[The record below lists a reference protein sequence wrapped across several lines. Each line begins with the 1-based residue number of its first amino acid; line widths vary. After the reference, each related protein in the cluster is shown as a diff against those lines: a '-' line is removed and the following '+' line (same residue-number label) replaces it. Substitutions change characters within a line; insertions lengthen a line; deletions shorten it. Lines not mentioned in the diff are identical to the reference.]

1 MTKDKNDDFKKIIK
15 KLESVGFLEKNIG
28 YIEKKIKMIDHE
40 LTKVK
45 ITRLK
50 ERKGGGNEYRIEK
63 LLDEKSQLTNKLND
77 LKLEKKFIIEAV
89 NSLDVNE
96 REIIIDFY
104 FKNLNISKIAKKFLY
119 SEIHVRRLKSS
130 AIVALERILN

>member
-1 MTKDKNDDFKKIIK
+1 M
-15 KLESVGFLEKNIG
+15 
-28 YIEKKIKMIDHE
+28 
-40 LTKVK
+40 
-45 ITRLK
+45 
-50 ERKGGGNEYRIEK
+50 
-63 LLDEKSQLTNKLND
+63 DEKTKLVNKLND
-77 LKLEKKFIIEAV
+77 LKLEKKFIIEAI
-89 NSLDVNE
+89 NSLDGIE